1 VPAPQPQKALSL
13 GDFADFLAALA
24 TEGVEVIVIGGC
36 AVGAYADLVGE
47 TVFSG
52 DLDVLVSREAL
63 EVVLYAA
70 TKAGALV
77 HKRPQPRS
85 VPVAVLDWHGK
96 DVNVLMAAAA
106 LAPAEV
112 EARLAREFHLR
123 GSPGAPVLV
132 VDPYHLL
139 RDKLACNRPKDQPHI
154 EILRRFLEEEA
165 VHAFETETDPRQR
178 LASPRRLMEVLRSDM
193 LPEPLARRLIPIA
206 RIGSDF
212 RFLIHR
218 VPDHLQATVVAR
230 AEQVGMASELPTT
243 KPRHRSKSRRKR
255 RTASRRSR

>member
-1 VPAPQPQKALSL
+1 MSAPDPQKALSL

-36 AVGAYADLVGE
+36 AVGAYANLLGE
-47 TVFSG
+47 TVVSG
-52 DLDVLVSREAL
+52 DLDVLISRDAL
-63 EVVLYAA
+63 ETVLDAA
-70 TKAGALV
+70 TKAGAVV

-85 VPVAVLDWHGK
+85 VPVAVLEWHGK

-112 EARLAREFHLR
+112 EVRLAREFHLR
-123 GSPGAPVLV
+123 GTPSVPVLV
-132 VDPYHLL
+132 VDPYQLL

-165 VHAFETETDPRQR
+165 VHAFETESDPRQR
-178 LASPRRLMEVLRSDM
+178 LASPRRLIEVLGSKA

-206 RIGSDF
+206 KIGSDF
-212 RFLIHR
+212 RFLAHR
-218 VPDHLQATVVAR
+218 VPDHLHAAVVER
-230 AEQVGMASELPTT
+230 AGQMGMAAGLPTAKPERRS
-243 KPRHRSKSRRKR
+243 KPRTQGNFRRGSK
-255 RTASRRSR
+255 

>member
-1 VPAPQPQKALSL
+1 VSAPDPQKALSL

-36 AVGAYADLVGE
+36 AVGAYANLVGE
-47 TVFSG
+47 TVVSG
-52 DLDVLVSREAL
+52 DLDVLISRDAL
-63 EVVLYAA
+63 EAVLEAA
-70 TKAGALV
+70 TKAGAVV

-85 VPVAVLDWHGK
+85 VPVALLEWHGK

-112 EARLAREFHLR
+112 EVRLAREFHLR
-123 GSPGAPVLV
+123 GASVPVLV
-132 VDPYHLL
+132 VDPYQLL

-178 LASPRRLMEVLRSDM
+178 LAAPRRLIEVLGSTA

-206 RIGSDF
+206 KVGSDF
-212 RFLIHR
+212 RFLAHR
-218 VPDHLQATVVAR
+218 VPDHLHAAVVER
-230 AEQVGMASELPTT
+230 AGQMGMAVGLPAAKPERRT
-243 KPRHRSKSRRKR
+243 KPRKQ
-255 RTASRRSR
+255 RTARRGSK